1 MHSFIFQRVVIFLKK
16 RERVGGLYMKKS
28 ELKRKL
34 TSRKLWMSIASFI
47 SMLIIALGYSEHIAS
62 EVAAIIMAGAS
73 IIGYVIGEGLA
84 DSGNNQ
90 VESKEDKK
98 A

>member
-1 MHSFIFQRVVIFLKK
+1 
-16 RERVGGLYMKKS
+16 MKKS